1 MWFFV
6 FLLAAFRIFSLAFA
20 FYYYMFLYRS
30 LWIHLVRDSVLSAL
44 GYLIPS
50 SDSQNFQPSFH
61 QIHFDP
67 FLSPHSGTL
76 PVRMLECSML
86 SQKFLKLFF
95 FFFCPTMWLWRYLV
109 PQPGI
114 KPRPTAVKV
123 LSPNHWTTKE
133 FLNCPNFFN
142 FIFLIEWF
150 VILFSRSLILSVSP
164 HLLLILSSVFF
175 ISVIVFS
182 TSDWFFFIFSSY
194 NFHCVLSFFSQVQL
208 AFLLLLL

>member
-1 MWFFV
+1 MYYVLLFCKVSAEKSADSLKGVPCMWFFV

-95 FFFCPTMWLWRYLV
+95 FFF
-109 PQPGI
+109 
-114 KPRPTAVKV
+114 
-123 LSPNHWTTKE
+123 
-133 FLNCPNFFN
+133 F
-142 FIFLIEWF
+142 
-150 VILFSRSLILSVSP
+150 P
-164 HLLLILSSVFF
+164 HHVALKILSS
-175 ISVIVFS
+175 S
-182 TSDWFFFIFSSY
+182 TRNQTQAHSSKSAQSQSLD
-194 NFHCVLSFFSQVQL
+194 HQGIPKLS
-208 AFLLLLL
+208 